1 MKNNFK
7 KIALVLSIV
16 FAIFISLFALDVFE
30 QEKWF
35 LALVIHLV
43 PTYVVIILT
52 IISWKKEFWG
62 GVLWLIMGVFYL
74 WMSWQA
80 WVVAVPA
87 VVIGGLNLWLSKKR
101 KLI

>member
-1 MKNNFK
+1 MKNNLRK
-7 KIALVLSIV
+7 VVLILSIG
-16 FAIFISLFALDVFE
+16 FAIFISVFALDVFG
-30 QEKWF
+30 EKTWL
-35 LALVIHLV
+35 LALIIHLI

-52 IISWKKEFWG
+52 VISWKKEFLG
-62 GVLWLIMGVFYL
+62 GILWLIMGVFYL